1 MKIKPF
7 KFDQYSFTK
16 NNLTE
21 VKKNPNSKRFKE
33 NLARA
38 ATSRQ
43 THKIVQASNTKLSL
57 NGEE

>member
-7 KFDQYSFTK
+7 KFDQYLFTK

-21 VKKNPNSKRFKE
+21 VKKNNWKRFKE

-38 ATSRQ
+38 ATPRQ
-43 THKIVQASNTKLSL
+43 THKIVPASNTKLSL